1 MKQIKEN
8 RLLSPNYTKVS
19 EPNFQGKGV
28 HSVKELEE
36 MAEAYKELVH
46 QLRIKQQN
54 ILKILDAEIVN

>member
-1 MKQIKEN
+1 MKRIEEK
-8 RLLSPNYTKVS
+8 RLLLPHYTKVS

-36 MAEAYKELVH
+36 IAEAYKELVH

-54 ILKILDAEIVN
+54 ILKILEAEIVN